1 MKETAGGVV
10 YNALKEIVR
19 KDEERIAA
27 AVMYLMWAASASR
40 IALRGG
46 DLPPLYVAN
55 LFESKELFMTSD
67 VTVGLMSYIIRY
79 LVEKRQKAVVVVE
92 EAAKLM
98 ADETMSRIIYLALA
112 MTRKFGL
119 KLILVSQRP
128 GEYVANT
135 RIVAGRVRNSAWAR
149 ELASI
154 APQMPTDVARLLPQL
169 RRGELIYV
177 DDDVVPIR
185 VVP

>member
-1 MKETAGGVV
+1 V
-10 YNALKEIVR
+10 
-19 KDEERIAA
+19 ER
-27 AVMYLMWAASASR
+27 
-40 IALRGG
+40 
-46 DLPPLYVAN
+46 
-55 LFESKELFMTSD
+55 
-67 VTVGLMSYIIRY
+67 
-79 LVEKRQKAVVVVE
+79 RQKAVVVVE

-98 ADETMSRIIYLALA
+98 ADETMSRITYLALA
-112 MTRKFGL
+112 QTRKFGL
-119 KLILVSQRP
+119 NMVLVSQKP

-135 RIVAGRVRNSAWAR
+135 RIIAGRVRNSAWAR

-169 RRGELIYV
+169 RRGEFIYV